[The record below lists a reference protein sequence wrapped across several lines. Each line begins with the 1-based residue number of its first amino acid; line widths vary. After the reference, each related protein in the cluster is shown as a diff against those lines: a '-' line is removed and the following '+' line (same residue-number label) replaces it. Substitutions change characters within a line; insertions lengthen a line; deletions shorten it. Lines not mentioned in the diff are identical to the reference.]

1 MTKDNDAGVIAQAYV
16 NVAKEC
22 NNGDMQRLTKI
33 DERFEYD
40 HPSFDRA
47 CDGIRSRDAEA
58 DRVLDFVD
66 MQMGRERE

>member
-33 DERFEYD
+33 DERFE
-40 HPSFDRA
+40 F
-47 CDGIRSRDAEA
+47 DGIRSRDAEA

>member
-22 NNGDMQRLTKI
+22 NNDHHSF
-33 DERFEYD
+33 ERAF
-40 HPSFDRA
+40 
-47 CDGIRSRDAEA
+47 DGIRSRDAEA

>member
-33 DERFEYD
+33 DERFEFD
-40 HPSFDRA
+40 HPSFEK
-47 CDGIRSRDAEA
+47 ISR
-58 DRVLDFVD
+58 RILVTSVVS
-66 MQMGRERE
+66 